1 MCIRDRHNAPRLPAA
16 LCTVVADAAA
26 DDAKSDAYLANCVVV
41 DFNGRLKAL
50 EKSARAYRDLSS
62 AGDAAVAANA
72 LFDTLRW
79 AEGVPGAANVFIAD
93 LSEERASSA
102 LIAGVADRV
111 YRAASGNAIEIPRK
125 T

>member
-1 MCIRDRHNAPRLPAA
+1 MK
-16 LCTVVADAAA
+16 T
-26 DDAKSDAYLANCVVV
+26 
-41 DFNGRLKAL
+41 L
-50 EKSARAYRDLSS
+50 EKAARAYRDLSS

-111 YRAASGNAIEIPRK
+111 YRAASGPISRSRSRSPLTYVVKSVSSYATFSAVDAWRCCARAAWAALHPRAFAMA
-125 T
+125 

>member
-1 MCIRDRHNAPRLPAA
+1 M
-16 LCTVVADAAA
+16 
-26 DDAKSDAYLANCVVV
+26 VV

-50 EKSARAYRDLSS
+50 EKAARAYRDLSA
-62 AGDAAVAANA
+62 AGDAKVAANA

-79 AEGVPGAANVFIAD
+79 AEGVPGAANVIAD

-111 YRAASGNAIEIPRK
+111 YRAASARSRSPGQRGVAVKQGKKSPSANQSGDSRVRLCRDPQGPRL
-125 T
+125 